1 MQAIRQ
7 YLVFEFLEKLFA
19 ALALLVGGPLTPFAL
34 LLLFGRRAAW
44 RVNTPPIQQAGLLA
58 RREMLLLAALG
69 LGLLLSRMG
78 LSLGLDPAICSAS
91 LLVLASGATVLGERS
106 AVALWPQWTGPQWTP
121 KGLRHLAGWFCFG
134 LVLASLAV
142 RYSPD
147 DQLMAVG
154 IALISAVVPVRMAY
168 HRGEPGLLPLAAP
181 LLCLGIGLD
190 SLWLSAAA
198 LGWLL
203 PTGILIAH
211 NLRISTLW
219 TSLAATLGVLAATWL
234 PAWGAL
240 AASLVL
246 LGLACEF
253 WRFIV
258 RFALYFPLR
267 AIHKFRVYHLDN
279 AAADGPA
286 IVVSNHVTLAD
297 GWLLGA
303 MTQRMVRFLV
313 FDAYYKD
320 ATSRFL
326 LNLFRTIPIAQGAR
340 REAVESLKKA
350 RAVIES
356 GHFAGIFPEGG
367 ITRSGHLH
375 PFQKGFTRILAGT
388 EIPIIPAYMNGLWT
402 SFGSFSEQKVHF
414 RLGRFFRPF
423 EIEFGAPLP
432 PSTTA
437 PALWRAVKSLEV
449 NAAFRDAHHASLLP
463 VAFLESA
470 RRHARLAACQGP
482 EGSLS
487 YEELA
492 GNALLLARHINH
504 RLSRKARIGV
514 FLPPGRERLLAQVAL
529 CLAGHVAMDIPEL
542 PAEAFEQWRAR
553 HGLGLVITSQAY
565 AESQGCHRLEGMIF
579 IGRALARAHSRAP
592 FRDALY
598 RWLGPARA
606 FAQVCPFPMR
616 KDSAAAIVTS
626 SQGPLVLSHR
636 GLWAAAH
643 SARRVLWLKPGDSL
657 RNHLPGDRAA
667 ALSLGLWLPLL
678 NGATLVLEN
687 SPATFE
693 LLDADSIAQAHPES
707 RYLLT
712 AGQPAVADDRSLPF
726 HECPEASGFAS
737 LSSPSVDFMNETQTG
752 VKPGTLGRLPFGL
765 ELAESEGAAALRG
778 PARFLRHLDGGEGRI
793 QSAGDAW
800 VEIPAPLRLN
810 EQCFVE
816 LAAIS
821 APQTSSTPPPH
832 PAAAP
837 HE

>member
-1 MQAIRQ
+1 MKAIRQ

-19 ALALLVGGPLTPFAL
+19 ALALITGGPLAPFAL

-44 RVNTPPIQQAGLLA
+44 RAKTPPILQAGLLA

-78 LSLGLDPAICSAS
+78 LFLGLDPAICSAT
-91 LLVLASGATVLGERS
+91 LLVFATGAIVLGERS
-106 AVALWPQWTGPQWTP
+106 AVALWPQWTGAQWTP
-121 KGLRHLAGWFCFG
+121 KGLRHLAGWFLFG
-134 LVLASLAV
+134 LVLAKLAAAYPV
-142 RYSPD
+142 EDR
-147 DQLMAVG
+147 LMAIG

-181 LLCLGIGLD
+181 LLCLGIGFD
-190 SLWLSAAA
+190 QLWLSAAA
-198 LGWLL
+198 VGWLL
-203 PTGILIAH
+203 PTGILVAH

-219 TSLAATLGVLAATWL
+219 TSIAATLGVLAATWL

-240 AASLVL
+240 AASLL
-246 LGLACEF
+246 LLALAVEF

-267 AIHKFRVYHLDN
+267 AIHKFRVYSLDN

-326 LNLFRTIPIAQGAR
+326 LNLFRTIPISQGAR

-375 PFQKGFTRILAGT
+375 PFQKGFTRIVAGT
-388 EIPIIPAYMNGLWT
+388 EIPVIPAYMNGLWT
-402 SFGSFSEQKVHF
+402 SFGSFSEQKVSLRPG
-414 RLGRFFRPF
+414 RLFRPF

-432 PSTTA
+432 SSTSA
-437 PALWRAVKSLEV
+437 PALWRAVKNLEV
-449 NAAFRDAHHASLLP
+449 NAAFRDAHHAPLLP
-463 VAFLESA
+463 VAFLAAA
-470 RRHARLAACQGP
+470 RRHSRQIAFAGP
-482 EGSLS
+482 DGGLTYAELS
-487 YEELA
+487 D
-492 GNALLLARHINH
+492 NALLLARHINH

-514 FLPPGRERLLAQVAL
+514 FLPPGRDRLIAHVAL

-542 PAEAFEQWRAR
+542 PPEAFEQWRAR
-553 HGLGLVITSQAY
+553 HGLGLVITSQSY
-565 AESQGCHRLEGMIF
+565 AESQGCQRLEGMIF
-579 IGRALARAHSRAP
+579 IGRALERAHSRAP

-606 FAQVCPFPMR
+606 FAQVCPYPMR

-636 GLWAAAH
+636 GLWAAAC
-643 SARRVLWLKPGDSL
+643 SARRVLWLKPGDTV
-657 RNHLPGDRAA
+657 RNHLPWDCASS
-667 ALSLGLWLPLL
+667 LSLGLWLPLL
-678 NGATLVLEN
+678 HGATLAGDG
-687 SPATFE
+687 SPVTFE
-693 LLDADSIAQAHPES
+693 LLDAADLDKAHPES
-707 RYLLT
+707 QFLLT
-712 AGQPAVADDRSLPF
+712 AGQPTVWDSRCLPF
-726 HECPEASGFAS
+726 HDCPEASGFAS
-737 LSSPSVDFMNETQTG
+737 LSSPAVDFMNETQTG
-752 VKPGTLGRLPFGL
+752 VKQGTLGRLPFGL
-765 ELAESEGAAALRG
+765 ELAESETGAVVRG

-821 APQTSSTPPPH
+821 APQTSSTPQPD
-832 PAAAP
+832 PAVAP